1 MSCLE
6 DTVGSSMVIIAITC
20 NDKISLS
27 WLCIFM
33 HRWLFSF
40 WHNWINHLSW
50 RMHENWEKNVNIKFT
65 QNLKLDGYR
74 IFISKHIYI
83 RVFLIFLTS
92 YIPRR
97 DDERR
102 HCFFLLL
109 YLLKAL
115 AVQKFCT
122 NSLKTSKRIYGE
134 CLRQVALY
142 FLCRW
147 K

>member
-50 RMHENWEKNVNIKFT
+50 RMHENWENNVNSQFT
-65 QNLKLDGYR
+65 QILKFEGYR
-74 IFISKHIYI
+74 IFISKDSIKLNSTI
-83 RVFLIFLTS
+83 AFLIFMTS
-92 YIPRR
+92 HIPRR

-102 HCFFLLL
+102 HCFCLLL
-109 YLLKAL
+109 YLLKAMAAQSFVPIL
-115 AVQKFCT
+115 
-122 NSLKTSKRIYGE
+122 
-134 CLRQVALY
+134 
-142 FLCRW
+142 
-147 K
+147 